1 MKRGIDSWHTLF
13 SYSSSAC
20 SLLLSW
26 NADVMARAPATLL
39 AHEVTVRLKFRCQ
52 EWQKRK
58 VGKIQTLADT
68 VDL

>member
-20 SLLLSW
+20 SLLLAW
-26 NADVMARAPATLL
+26 NADVMARAPATPL
-39 AHEVTVRLKFRCQ
+39 AHEVTVRLKFTCQ